1 MTFLEKICT
10 VFYSLKNN
18 KLRLNIISNFFLKG
32 FSILISFLTIP
43 LMLNYL
49 NNEEYGLWILVL
61 SITNWIYTFDI
72 GIGNGLKNKIAQF
85 LSLKNYSEIKKYI
98 ITSYFFVAILSL
110 IIFGLIC
117 ILFNILNLNTLL
129 KVNFLNR
136 NELIFL
142 MIINVG
148 FVCFNF
154 ILSLCNNIF
163 IGSQKIYLSALNN
176 VFSQSLNLIFI
187 GILYLKEEKSIFYLS
202 ISYGISISISHII
215 LTIYYFCQNTILIPK
230 ISDVSLKKLHSV
242 LNIGGKIFITQ
253 IAGLIIFSTDNF
265 IITNFLGP
273 EMITEYS
280 VVYKFFSIPLIAISL
295 ILGPIWPE
303 ATKEYYN
310 KNYDWFKNILKKLKN
325 MFILLILITL
335 VMICIGK
342 KFILIWTTYKVDP
355 SISLII
361 ITAISIILICYS
373 NIYSTIL
380 TGINEINFLMVLS
393 MIQAVINIFLSYIF
407 IKYTTLGVNGV
418 ILATCFCMVTNI
430 FTLPKVLKNKLE
442 KIKR

>member
-1 MTFLEKICT
+1 MKKVIYNYFSEIK
-10 VFYSLKNN
+10 KN
-18 KLRLNIISNFFLKG
+18 KLKLNIISNFFLKG
-32 FSILISFLTIP
+32 FSIVINFLTIP

-49 NNEEYGLWILVL
+49 NSEEYGLWILVL

-72 GIGNGLKNKIAQF
+72 GIGNGLKNKIAQY
-85 LSLKNYSEIKKYI
+85 LSLKNYIEIKKYI
-98 ITSYFFVAILSL
+98 ITSYFFVAILSV

-117 ILFNILNLNTLL
+117 MLFNILNLNTLL
-129 KVNFLNR
+129 KVNFLNK
-136 NELIFL
+136 NELLFL

-202 ISYGISISISHII
+202 ISYGVSISISHII
-215 LTIYYFCQNTILIPK
+215 LTIYYFYQNTIMIPK
-230 ISDVSLKKLHSV
+230 ISDISLKKLHSV
-242 LNIGGKIFITQ
+242 LNIGGKIFISQ

-273 EMITEYS
+273 EMVTEYS
-280 VVYKFFSIPLIAISL
+280 IVYKFFSIPLIAINL
-295 ILGPIWPE
+295 ILGPVWPE

-310 KNYDWFKNILKKLKN
+310 KNYDWFKNILKKLKK
-325 MFILLILITL
+325 MFIFLILGML
-335 VMICIGK
+335 LMICIGK
-342 KFILIWTTYKVDP
+342 KFIYIWTTYKVDP

-361 ITAISIILICYS
+361 ITALSIILICYS
-373 NIYSTIL
+373 GIYSTL
-380 TGINEINFLMVLS
+380 LNGINEISFMMILS
-393 MIQAVINIFLSYIF
+393 IVQAIMNIFLSYVF
-407 IKYTTLGVNGV
+407 IKYTALGVNGV